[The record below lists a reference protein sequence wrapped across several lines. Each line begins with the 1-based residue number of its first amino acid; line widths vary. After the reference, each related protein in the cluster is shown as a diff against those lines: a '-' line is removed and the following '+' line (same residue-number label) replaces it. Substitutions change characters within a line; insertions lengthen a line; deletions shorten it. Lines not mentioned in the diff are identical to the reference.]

1 MDGYTELRR
10 AADKERNKGTNRGN
24 PGEVRS
30 LARSLARSLPLSP
43 PPRPPFLSLENK
55 ESEQL
60 RSSLRSRGPER
71 QKMKRAA
78 RRHVPGAHVALSPRL
93 PEGTCDCDYGGK
105 QSRMLCEHCE

>member
-1 MDGYTELRR
+1 MDTQSFE
-10 AADKERNKGTNRGN
+10 ERQTKRETKGQT
-24 PGEVRS
+24 GETRVRF
-30 LARSLARSLPLSP
+30 ARSLARSLPLSP